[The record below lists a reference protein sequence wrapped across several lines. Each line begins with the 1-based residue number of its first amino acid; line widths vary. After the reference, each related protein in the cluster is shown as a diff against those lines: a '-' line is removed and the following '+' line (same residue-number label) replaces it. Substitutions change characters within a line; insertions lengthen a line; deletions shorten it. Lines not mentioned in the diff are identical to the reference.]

1 MAKLMPHYS
10 LAKAI
15 GCFEVDIAAKNV
27 AELLDEGRKRFGE
40 VFDREMKLAA
50 IMVNG
55 RNILYLKG
63 FKTKLASDDEVMTVI
78 PSAGG

>member
-1 MAKLMPHYS
+1 MAMFMPHYS

-15 GCFEVDIAAKNV
+15 GESAMDLPAASV
-27 AELLDEGRKRFGE
+27 AELLKEGRRRFGE
-40 VFDREMKLAA
+40 VFDLEMKTAA

-63 FKTKLASDDEVMTVI
+63 YKTKLADDDEVQTVI